1 MSIDA
6 VVARMNEI
14 YAMTAAA
21 PVRPAATPPP
31 ATTTTTAQ
39 PGATTFADT
48 LAQATAATAPTA
60 APAPAAIGTSVGGD
74 PSQFDAAISES
85 AQRNGVDPN
94 LVKAVIKQE
103 SGFDPNAQSPAGAQG
118 LMQLMPST
126 AAGLGVSNPL
136 DPTQAIEGG
145 TKYLKSMLDRFGGD
159 VSLALA
165 AYNAGPNAVARYG
178 GVPPYAETQKYVQSV
193 LANLQAFSST
203 TPPTTGRS
211 LS

>member
-1 MSIDA
+1 
-6 VVARMNEI
+6 MNQI
-14 YAMTAAA
+14 YALTSAPPVQPLPAQAAAA
-21 PVRPAATPPP
+21 PAQ
-31 ATTTTTAQ
+31 TA
-39 PGATTFADT
+39 GSTTFADT
-48 LAQATAATAPTA
+48 LAQATASA
-60 APAPAAIGTSVGGD
+60 APAGPAATPVGGD
-74 PSQFDAAISES
+74 PTQFDAAIQAA

-103 SGFDPNAQSPAGAQG
+103 SGFDPNATSPAGAQG

-126 AAGLGVSNPL
+126 AAGLGVANPL

-203 TPPTTGRS
+203 SPTTGRS

>member
-1 MSIDA
+1 MSIDT
-6 VVARMNEI
+6 VIARMNQI
-14 YAMTAAA
+14 YALTSAQPVQPQPTQVAAA
-21 PVRPAATPPP
+21 PSQAT
-31 ATTTTTAQ
+31 
-39 PGATTFADT
+39 GSTTFADT
-48 LAQATAATAPTA
+48 LAQATASA
-60 APAPAAIGTSVGGD
+60 APAPTPTAVGGD
-74 PSQFDAAISES
+74 ETQFDAAIQSA

-103 SGFDPNAQSPAGAQG
+103 SGFNPNATSPAGAQG

-126 AAGLGVSNPL
+126 AAGLGVTNPL

-193 LANLQAFSST
+193 LANLQSFSSS
-203 TPPTTGRS
+203 TPSTGRS
-211 LS
+211 LP

>member
-1 MSIDA
+1 MSIDT

-21 PVRPAATPPP
+21 PAKPAATTV
-31 ATTTTTAQ
+31 ATAPTTPQT
-39 PGATTFADT
+39 GATTFADT
-48 LAQATAATAPTA
+48 LAQATAAAAPTA
-60 APAPAAIGTSVGGD
+60 TGTPVGGD
-74 PSQFDAAISES
+74 STQFDAAIQAA
-85 AQRNGVDPN
+85 AQQNGVDPN

-103 SGFDPNAQSPAGAQG
+103 SGFDPNAGSPAGAQG

-136 DPTQAIEGG
+136 DPTQSIAGG

-193 LANLQAFSST
+193 LANFQAFSST
-203 TPPTTGRS
+203 SPTTGRS

>member
-1 MSIDA
+1 MSIDT
-6 VVARMNEI
+6 VIARMNQI
-14 YAMTAAA
+14 YALTAAA
-21 PVRPAATPPP
+21 PLQPAPAQVSTATQ
-31 ATTTTTAQ
+31 T
-39 PGATTFADT
+39 GATTFADT
-48 LAQATAATAPTA
+48 LAQATASAGPA
-60 APAPAAIGTSVGGD
+60 APASTSVGGD
-74 PSQFDAAISES
+74 ATQFDAAIQAA

-94 LVKAVIKQE
+94 LVKAVIEQE
-103 SGFDPNAQSPAGAQG
+103 SGFDPNAQSAAGAQG

-193 LANLQAFSST
+193 LANFQAFSSSS
-203 TPPTTGRS
+203 PTTGRG